1 MEKIIKG
8 TMFNTSDKKLN
19 ISDVMCSSSKKN
31 NFVENTIK
39 KAKDGLKLEDW
50 DKLKED
56 DILVLN
62 HDNGS
67 FKCGDKF
74 RFQWSDGISIV
85 VKPDGDESSRGSNN
99 IYLDRAS
106 ILFFHTIEQWEN

>member
-1 MEKIIKG
+1 MKNKDYEKLY
-8 TMFNTSDKKLN
+8 NELLL
-19 ISDVMCSSSKKN
+19 KN
-31 NFVENTIK
+31 KRTQGN
-39 KAKDGLKLEDW
+39 GLKLEDW

-85 VKPDGDESSRGSNN
+85 VKPDSDESSRGSNN
-99 IYLDRAS
+99 IYLDRGS

>member
-1 MEKIIKG
+1 MENK
-8 TMFNTSDKKLN
+8 DYEKLYN
-19 ISDVMCSSSKKN
+19 ELLLKHKRTQGN
-31 NFVENTIK
+31 
-39 KAKDGLKLEDW
+39 GLKLEDW
-50 DKLKED
+50 DKLKDD

-74 RFQWSDGISIV
+74 RFQWSDGLSIV
-85 VKPDGDESSRGSNN
+85 VKPDGDESSGGSNN
-99 IYLDRAS
+99 IYLNRAS

>member
-1 MEKIIKG
+1 MENK
-8 TMFNTSDKKLN
+8 DYEKLYN
-19 ISDVMCSSSKKN
+19 ELLFKHKRMKSN
-31 NFVENTIK
+31 
-39 KAKDGLKLEDW
+39 GLKIEDW

-85 VKPDGDESSRGSNN
+85 VKPDGDESSRGFNN
-99 IYLDRAS
+99 IYLDKGS